1 MATAKRTAT
10 VTLRNS
16 RRRQPLPIAPLAI
29 PTLLTSA
36 AGVASANC
44 EAEFLFPT
52 PELTLHHLDTI
63 NITYRSDLA
72 HPTLSCWC
80 GATGLA
86 TEKFRDNDVGPFNG
100 SATVTL
106 TFLSDDPCWFELG
119 SRSGDCRQTS
129 ETFFLSANPRNA
141 DGYSA
146 NDVLEPPRLQPF
158 STTPPLTA
166 RTAAEVD
173 SKGPD
178 AAGDSFSTGA
188 KAALGIGVALS
199 CIAIGAMASFLYFRR
214 RRRTPDNEVSGTMFD
229 QGRRGRKGPEKKR
242 GGASSETSGSSDEPL
257 CPIQPVYDGFPGSMG
272 YEDVRSLHSASQTHS
287 THSRSP
293 TTTQSPTHSQSGGF
307 WTHERSIE
315 REELTAA
322 RLKSQL
328 QPSAPTVVSYGPNPV
343 TPTLTPRI
351 TPRLNI
357 NPVTTPVSAG
367 SIEQI
372 PGHVPMMP
380 LPSAEYSDYSNFSIP
395 PPAPLPMSTPTPDSK
410 PSPPRQQAAI
420 PIVVSYGPNRVTPT
434 PLVVSP
440 TVPPDE
446 SMVNRRIHEASSS
459 SAGSHER
466 QFSWEADSPLLG
478 ASSMGP
484 LPPYATT
491 EDFEAMEK
499 GAVRKLAEPQAQAEL
514 PPTKDG
520 FYHYTSDIVEYELPG
535 AAPQHAPQL
544 PFRPYQPHGAYNGGA
559 SGSGSGGPHHG
570 QGREIDEQKFL
581 LDDVEIMRMRAAKAK
596 AKAASVKRESKEGER
611 GAEEYDLGEGA
622 R

>member
-16 RRRQPLPIAPLAI
+16 RRRQTLPIALFAI

-36 AGVASANC
+36 AGVASATC

-52 PELTLHHLDTI
+52 SGLTLHHLDTI

-72 HPTLSCWC
+72 HPSLSCWC
-80 GATGLA
+80 GATGRA
-86 TEKFRDNDVGPFNG
+86 TQKFRDDDVGPFNG

-119 SRSGDCRQTS
+119 SHSGDCRRTS
-129 ETFFLSANPRNA
+129 ETFLLSADQRNA

-146 NDVLEPPRLQPF
+146 NNAPETPRVQPF

-166 RTAAEVD
+166 RTAADVD
-173 SKGPD
+173 SKQPD
-178 AAGDSFSTGA
+178 ARGDSFSTGA
-188 KAALGIGVALS
+188 RAALGVGVALI

-214 RRRTPDNEVSGTMFD
+214 RRRTPDTEVSGNMFD

-242 GGASSETSGSSDEPL
+242 GGALSETSGSSDEPL

-272 YEDVRSLHSASQTHS
+272 YEDVRSLHSTSQTLS
-287 THSRSP
+287 THSHSP

-357 NPVTTPVSAG
+357 NPVTTPVTPG
-367 SIEQI
+367 GIEQV

-380 LPSAEYSDYSNFSIP
+380 LPSAEYSDYSNYSIP
-395 PPAPLPMSTPTPDSK
+395 PPAPLPMPTPDSK
-410 PSPPRQQAAI
+410 TSPPRQQGAI

-446 SMVNRRIHEASSS
+446 SIVNRRIQEASSS

-478 ASSMGP
+478 ASMGP

-491 EDFEAMEK
+491 ADFEAMEK

-544 PFRPYQPHGAYNGGA
+544 PFRPYQPHSAYNGAAG
-559 SGSGSGGPHHG
+559 GSGSSGPHHG

-581 LDDVEIMRMRAAKAK
+581 LDDVEIMRLRAAKAK
-596 AKAASVKRESKEGER
+596 ARAKATSAKRESKEGER
-611 GAEEYDLGEGA
+611 EAEEHDLGEGP

>member
-16 RRRQPLPIAPLAI
+16 RRRQTLPIASLAI
-29 PTLLTSA
+29 PSLLTSA

-44 EAEFLFPT
+44 EAEFSFPT

-63 NITYRSDLA
+63 NITYRSNLA

-80 GATGLA
+80 GATGRA
-86 TEKFRDNDVGPFNG
+86 TQKFRDNNVDPFNG

-119 SRSGDCRQTS
+119 SLAGDCRQTS
-129 ETFFLSANPRNA
+129 ETFVLSADQRNT
-141 DGYSA
+141 DDYSA
-146 NDVLEPPRLQPF
+146 NDAPKPSRLQPF
-158 STTPPLTA
+158 STTPPLAA
-166 RTAAEVD
+166 RTAADVD
-173 SKGPD
+173 SKKPD
-178 AAGDSFSTGA
+178 AREESFSTGA
-188 KAALGIGVALS
+188 KAALGVGVALI

-214 RRRTPDNEVSGTMFD
+214 RRRTPDAEVSGTMFD
-229 QGRRGRKGPEKKR
+229 HGRRGRKGAEKKR
-242 GGASSETSGSSDEPL
+242 GGALSETSGSSDEPL
-257 CPIQPVYDGFPGSMG
+257 CPIQPVFDGFPGSMG

-287 THSRSP
+287 THSHSP

-357 NPVTTPVSAG
+357 HPVTTPITPG
-367 SIEQI
+367 GIEQL

-380 LPSAEYSDYSNFSIP
+380 LPSSEYADYSNYSIP

-446 SMVNRRIHEASSS
+446 SIVNRRIQEASSA

-478 ASSMGP
+478 ASMGP

-535 AAPQHAPQL
+535 AALQHAPQL
-544 PFRPYQPHGAYNGGA
+544 PFRPYQPHGAYNGGGA
-559 SGSGSGGPHHG
+559 SGSGSGPH

-581 LDDVEIMRMRAAKAK
+581 LDDVEIMRLREAKARARAANAR
-596 AKAASVKRESKEGER
+596 RERREGD
-611 GAEEYDLGEGA
+611 GDVEEFDLGEGA

>member
-1 MATAKRTAT
+1 MLPQTIPESNRTDPP
-10 VTLRNS
+10 
-16 RRRQPLPIAPLAI
+16 PLL
-29 PTLLTSA
+29 
-36 AGVASANC
+36 
-44 EAEFLFPT
+44 E
-52 PELTLHHLDTI
+52 
-63 NITYRSDLA
+63 
-72 HPTLSCWC
+72 
-80 GATGLA
+80 
-86 TEKFRDNDVGPFNG
+86 FRDDNVDPFNG

-119 SRSGDCRQTS
+119 SLSGDCRQIS
-129 ETFFLSANPRNA
+129 ETFLLSADQRNA
-141 DGYSA
+141 DDYPA
-146 NDVLEPPRLQPF
+146 NDAPETPRLQPF
-158 STTPPLTA
+158 STTPPLAA
-166 RTAAEVD
+166 RTAAAAAVD
-173 SKGPD
+173 SKEPD
-178 AAGDSFSTGA
+178 ARGESFSTGA
-188 KAALGIGVALS
+188 KAALGVGVALI

-214 RRRTPDNEVSGTMFD
+214 RRRTPDTEVSGTMFD
-229 QGRRGRKGPEKKR
+229 HGRRGRKGPEKKR
-242 GGASSETSGSSDEPL
+242 GGALSETSGSSDEPL
-257 CPIQPVYDGFPGSMG
+257 CPIQPVFDGFPGSMG
-272 YEDVRSLHSASQTHS
+272 YEDVRSLHSTSQTHS
-287 THSRSP
+287 MHSHSP
-293 TTTQSPTHSQSGGF
+293 TTTQSPTHSQSGGGSF

-328 QPSAPTVVSYGPNPV
+328 QPSAPTVISYGPNPV

-357 NPVTTPVSAG
+357 NPVTTPVTPG
-367 SIEQI
+367 GIEQL

-380 LPSAEYSDYSNFSIP
+380 LPSSEYADYSNYSIP

-446 SMVNRRIHEASSS
+446 SIVNRRIQEASSS

-478 ASSMGP
+478 ASMGP

-544 PFRPYQPHGAYNGGA
+544 PFRPYQPRGVYGGGGGGGGGGA
-559 SGSGSGGPHHG
+559 GGGGGGGPQHGYG

-581 LDDVEIMRMRAAKAK
+581 LDDVEIMKLREAKARARAAN
-596 AKAASVKRESKEGER
+596 AANAARRERDGDV
-611 GAEEYDLGEGA
+611 EEYDLGEGA
-622 R
+622 RYDLGEGARYDLGEGAR